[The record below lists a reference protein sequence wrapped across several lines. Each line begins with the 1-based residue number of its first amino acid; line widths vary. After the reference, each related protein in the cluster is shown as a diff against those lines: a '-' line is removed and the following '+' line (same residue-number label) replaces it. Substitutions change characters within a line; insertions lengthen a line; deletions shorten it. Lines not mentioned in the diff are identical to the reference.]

1 MLSYTIPRLKSE
13 NYIKILGFYPLLKK
27 FIISSLFKWGLV
39 LVSTFNLNPSN
50 TDNSRYSILKLFDV
64 MKLLSYFE
72 NIYELKEILDDMIRK
87 NRDYLGFDKGDKLN
101 KKILKRMGCEDYLQ
115 WEELF
120 LRKFEYM

>member
-50 TDNSRYSILKLFDV
+50 TDNSRYSILKLFNV

>member
-1 MLSYTIPRLKSE
+1 
-13 NYIKILGFYPLLKK
+13 
-27 FIISSLFKWGLV
+27 
-39 LVSTFNLNPSN
+39 
-50 TDNSRYSILKLFDV
+50 